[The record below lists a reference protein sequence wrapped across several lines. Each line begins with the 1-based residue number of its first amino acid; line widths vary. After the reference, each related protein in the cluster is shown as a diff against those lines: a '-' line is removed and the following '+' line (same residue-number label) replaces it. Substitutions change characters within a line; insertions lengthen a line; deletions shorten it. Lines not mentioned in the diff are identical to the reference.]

1 MKKTMILV
9 VAALIMLPT
18 SQLLANSAPV
28 VSNVTASQRGNG
40 SKLVDIFYDLSDA
53 DADSCTVWI
62 AVSDD
67 DGATWDVPAFT
78 VSGDVGDG
86 VTPDPNKHIVWD
98 AGHDIV
104 GKVGDFKTRVHA
116 DDGNRGDMVLVE
128 PGNFP
133 YDGTD
138 WVFVPGY
145 YIDKY
150 EVTNQRYCEFL
161 NADDPDGLRWDS
173 NMEILRQGTAGDYY
187 YFVEPGR
194 ENYPIRYV
202 SYYDAEACAQWL
214 STATGLNYRLP
225 DRYEWQKAAAWDPV
239 EQYFYTYGFHQDTI
253 DCTWCNYDPAP
264 ECYGGPLPVGSFNGT
279 GGKEDAQC
287 YYGAY
292 DMSGNIHEWTNDV
305 YPNSSYRV
313 LRGGCWS
320 QDSSNC
326 NVTTRDIAQLDD
338 DYSYFGFRLALDLN

>member
-9 VAALIMLPT
+9 VAALIILPT

-28 VSNVTASQRGNG
+28 VSNVTAGQRGNG
-40 SKLVDIFYDLSDA
+40 SKLVDIFYDLYDA

-67 DGATWDVPAFT
+67 DGATWGVPAFT

-86 VTPDPNKHIVWD
+86 VIPDPNKHIIWD

-150 EVTNQRYCEFL
+150 EMTNQRYCEFL
-161 NADDPDGLRWDS
+161 NADDPDGNHWDS
-173 NMEILRQGTAGDYY
+173 DQEITRQGTAGDYY
-187 YFVEPGR
+187 YFVNPGR

-214 STATGLNYRLP
+214 SGITGLNYRLP
-225 DRYEWQKAAAWDPV
+225 DKYEWQKAAAWDPV
-239 EQYFYTYGFHQDTI
+239 EQHFYTYGFHSDTI
-253 DCTWCNYDPAP
+253 DCTKCNYNNCVGDPTEVGNYDP
-264 ECYGGPLPVGSFNGT
+264 YKS
-279 GGKEDAQC
+279 

-292 DMSGNIHEWTNDV
+292 DMSGNVFEWTSEISG
-305 YPNSSYRV
+305 SSRV
-313 LRGGCWS
+313 IRGGYWGDDAAFCA
-320 QDSSNC
+320 
-326 NVTTRDIAQLDD
+326 VTYRG
-338 DYSYFGFRLALDLN
+338 SYPPSGRSYGLGFRLVLDLE